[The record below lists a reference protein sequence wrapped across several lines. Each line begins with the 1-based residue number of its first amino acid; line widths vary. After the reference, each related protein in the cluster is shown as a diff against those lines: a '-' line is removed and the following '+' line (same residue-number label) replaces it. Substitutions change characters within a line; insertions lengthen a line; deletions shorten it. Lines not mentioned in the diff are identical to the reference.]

1 MAAPYLAPM
10 STPVAPAPRTF
21 GQKVGRF
28 TIRLLLL
35 VLVGLL
41 AWLLFI
47 YYAVYSEGSRSGMVI
62 RLSKRGVLFKT
73 WEGQLNMQ
81 SFGAV
86 DPKGT
91 SLNEVFNFSV
101 QKGDEGL
108 YRQLEEA
115 SLSGERV
122 NLHYVERYA
131 RLPWRGETTCFIT
144 RVERSGTPGDAQR
157 ERSPVG
163 H

>member
-1 MAAPYLAPM
+1 M
-10 STPVAPAPRTF
+10 STPAAPAPRTF

-35 VLVGLL
+35 ALAVLL

-47 YYAVYSEGSRSGMVI
+47 YFAVYSEGSRSGMVI
-62 RLSKRGVLFKT
+62 KLSKRGVVFKT

-81 SFGAV
+81 SFGAI
-86 DPKGT
+86 DASGA

-101 QKGDEGL
+101 QKGNDVL
-108 YRQLEEA
+108 YRELEEA

-131 RLPWRGETTCFIT
+131 RLPWRGETTYFVT
-144 RVERSGTPGDAQR
+144 RVERNGAPAASDLDK
-157 ERSPVG
+157 SPVG

>member
-1 MAAPYLAPM
+1 MT
-10 STPVAPAPRTF
+10 TPVAPAPRTF
-21 GQKVGRF
+21 GQKVGRL
-28 TIRLLLL
+28 TVRLFLLAIA
-35 VLVGLL
+35 GLL

-47 YYAVYSEGSRSGMVI
+47 YYAVYSEGSRSGMII
-62 RLSKRGVLFKT
+62 RLSKRGVVFKT

-81 SFGAV
+81 SFGAM

-101 QKGDEGL
+101 QKGDEEL
-108 YRQLEEA
+108 YRQLEAA

-131 RLPWRGETTCFIT
+131 RLPWRGETTCFVT
-144 RVERSGTPGDAQR
+144 RVERSGTPADTGRD
-157 ERSPVG
+157 RSPVG